1 MALASHVVIP
11 VTAPSRKLFHRVAG
25 SATSFGCWRFGLGC
39 WHCSG
44 VRKSGSG
51 EEVSV
56 AQHRVAREIAC
67 FMPAWIRRALRPI
80 CFVLALGA
88 AAQPAGAQ
96 AQSARTSRCAN
107 SQRVQH
113 VSFIGNPKL
122 DAVDMAALIV
132 NEQPSLILK
141 LIRQAT
147 YLCLDTLE
155 VQRDALRL
163 AVLHRQQG
171 WFLANV
177 SPRYDQRKDGINIAF
192 DVNAGPEARIDSVTV
207 QGLPAPEEGTDGY
220 DAPIRSL
227 RTQRFDRLRVQAMVD
242 SVVERLQNG
251 GYPRAGQPA
260 AIVNIDTA
268 SANDSTPARVSL
280 AFTFMPGAR
289 LNVGEV
295 HVRIQGIGKG
305 RTVDSADIMG
315 LMRLRPGQRYRAR
328 NVIAAQRDLYRTDA
342 FRLVLID
349 TIAPRVGS
357 PDSLIDLQV
366 TVAEARTRYARVGAG
381 WATQDCGR
389 VQARLQDRAFLAPGR
404 RAEISVRASK
414 IGVGAPLDFA
424 SGLCAPI
431 LRADPFSEQLN
442 YYAGLT
448 VSNTRF
454 WGWPFAP
461 SFSIYSERRG
471 EPLIYLRETTIGSL
485 FELSSTLWSRT
496 VVTPG
501 IQYERGR
508 TISDPV
514 VSCTRFNLCQPDDES
529 VSLFGRGVGV
539 FSTTLTHDRTNNAAN
554 PGSGARFRSEIRAG
568 LTSAST
574 NQQITFYRAGGEA
587 AAYFRFLGGTIAS
600 RVQLSRVF
608 APNAPLFNGSPLI
621 PQQERLFAGGQN
633 SVRGFQQNLL
643 GPAVYAFYDTG
654 KVTVVDR
661 DGQKFREVKSG
672 ASFNTVVPRGGT
684 ALVVGNLEWRRRVTW
699 PTDKLQIALFA
710 DAGTVFEAS
719 AQAFDWR
726 NVRVTP
732 GFGVRLDTPLGP
744 FRLDIG
750 YNPYEPVLGR
760 ALYFTPT
767 VNGKSGSIQCV
778 SPDNTLPLG
787 ADGTAKLD
795 LSRCPESYGP
805 LASGNL
811 RRFVFHFSLGQAF

>member
-1 MALASHVVIP
+1 MP
-11 VTAPSRKLFHRVAG
+11 VWL
-25 SATSFGCWRFGLGC
+25 
-39 WHCSG
+39 
-44 VRKSGSG
+44 
-51 EEVSV
+51 
-56 AQHRVAREIAC
+56 
-67 FMPAWIRRALRPI
+67 RRALRPI
-80 CFVLALGA
+80 LLTLGLAAAAPSA
-88 AAQPAGAQ
+88 AAQAAQ
-96 AQSARTSRCAN
+96 TRTSRCAN
-107 SQRVQH
+107 SQRVQS
-113 VSFIGNPKL
+113 VSFIGSPKL
-122 DAVDMAALIV
+122 DAVEMAALIV
-132 NEQPSLILK
+132 NEEPSFFSK
-141 LIRQAT
+141 LIRRAK

-177 SPRYDQRKDGINIAF
+177 APRYDRHPNGVNIAF
-192 DVNAGPEARIDSVTV
+192 DINAGPEAHIDSVAV
-207 QGLPAPEEGTDGY
+207 RGLPAPEEGTDGY
-220 DAPIRSL
+220 AEPVLSL
-227 RTQRFDRLRVQAMVD
+227 RTQRFDRRRVQAMVD
-242 SVVERLQNG
+242 SVVERLQND
-251 GYPRAGQPA
+251 GYPRAAQPTA
-260 AIVNIDTA
+260 LVVIDTG
-268 SANDSTPARVSL
+268 SATDSTPARVSL
-280 AFTFMPGAR
+280 AFTFAAGAR
-289 LNVGEV
+289 LRIGEV
-295 HVRIQGIGKG
+295 HVRIQGIGER
-305 RTVDSADIMG
+305 RTVDSADIMA

-357 PDSLIDLQV
+357 PDSLIDFQV

-389 VQARLQDRAFLAPGR
+389 VQARVQDRAFLTPGR
-404 RAEISVRASK
+404 RAEISMRASK

-431 LRADPFSEQLN
+431 LRRDPFSEKLN
-442 YYAGLT
+442 YYVGLT

-485 FELSSTLWSRT
+485 FELSSTLWRRT

-501 IQYERGR
+501 IQFERGR

-514 VSCTRFNLCQPDDES
+514 VSCTRFNLCQPDNED

-554 PGSGARFRSEIRAG
+554 PTNGSRFRSEFRAG
-568 LTSAST
+568 VTSAST
-574 NQQITFYRAGGEA
+574 KQRISFYRGGGEA
-587 AAYFRFLGGTIAS
+587 SAYVGFAGGTIAS

-608 APNAPLFNGSPLI
+608 APNAPLVNGSPLI

-643 GPAVYAFYDTG
+643 GPVVYAFYDTG
-654 KVTVVDR
+654 KVTVIER
-661 DGQKFREVKSG
+661 DGQKFREIKPGS
-672 ASFNTVVPRGGT
+672 SFNTVVPRGGT

-710 DAGTVFEAS
+710 DAGTVFETS
-719 AQAFDWR
+719 AQAFEWR

-732 GFGVRLDTPLGP
+732 GFGVRVDTPLGP

-750 YNPYEPVLGR
+750 YNPYEQVAGR
-760 ALYFTPT
+760 ALYFTPRA
-767 VNGKSGSIQCV
+767 NGMAGSIQCV
-778 SPDNTLPLG
+778 SPRNTIPLN
-787 ADGTAKLD
+787 ADGTAALD
-795 LSRCPESYGP
+795 LSRCPETYRPG
-805 LASGNL
+805 ARGNL
-811 RRFVFHFSLGQAF
+811 RRLVFNFSLGQAF